1 MRRAI
6 LILITAVL
14 AAVPVFAQEE
24 GGGDGAAGVG
34 PGQTQVV
41 TRVDTLDPMDQV
53 RTYLAK
59 ANIKLSGDQEKALK
73 PQVDAALKQAQEVTE
88 RFAPQRGAQGGRG
101 QRGGEANAGGQRR
114 GGAGGFAPNNALTA
128 ELKRINDDLVTN
140 INAVLKPDQQ
150 ATFKKFRNDEI
161 RKAGGFPAL
170 KLVME
175 EAGAAFT
182 PEQEAQIQELY
193 AEDAR
198 QRGQL
203 MRESQG
209 RPDPAKLDELEK
221 GTLTKVARLLNPAQR
236 KALLDSR
243 TKTAQQPA
251 TK

>member
-1 MRRAI
+1 MRRTI
-6 LILITAVL
+6 LTLVVAVVV
-14 AAVPVFAQEE
+14 AVPAYAQEE
-24 GGGDGAAGVG
+24 GGGGDGAAGVG
-34 PGQTQVV
+34 RDQTQVF
-41 TRVDTLDPMDQV
+41 TRVDTVDSMDQV

-59 ANIKLSGDQEKALK
+59 ANVKLSGDQEKALK
-73 PQVDAALKQAQEVTE
+73 PQVDAALKEAQEVTE
-88 RFAPQRGAQGGRG
+88 RLAPQRGAQGGRG
-101 QRGGEANAGGQRR
+101 QRGGEGNAGGQRR
-114 GGAGGFAPNNALTA
+114 GGPGGAPNNALNA

-150 ATFKKFRNDEI
+150 AAFKKFRNDEI

-170 KLVME
+170 KLIME

-182 PEQEAQIQELY
+182 PDQEKQIQELY

-203 MRESQG
+203 MREAQG

-243 TKTAQQPA
+243 TKTAQ
-251 TK
+251 